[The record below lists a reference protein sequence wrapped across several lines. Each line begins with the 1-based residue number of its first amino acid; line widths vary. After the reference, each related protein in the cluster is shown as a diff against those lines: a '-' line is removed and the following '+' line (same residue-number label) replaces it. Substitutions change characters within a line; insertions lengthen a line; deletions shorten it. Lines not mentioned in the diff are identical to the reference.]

1 MNKYIIAAIL
11 AVAAVFGFAG
21 GRIGVATAPVTG
33 GYFRGRDAFEPRHRQ
48 RVRRPHG
55 QRLRVA
61 GRFALDDPSLIV
73 RLKSPKLC
81 VPF

>member
-33 GYFRGRDAFEPRHRQ
+33 GYFG
-48 RVRRPHG
+48 G
-55 QRLRVA
+55 
-61 GRFALDDPSLIV
+61 GTPSNLV
-73 RLKSPKLC
+73 TGSASGGLTGNGYVSPVGSL
-81 VPF
+81 